1 MTFLGV
7 GPNARM
13 TVCTIVLIPLWRAG
27 EGWLLPLENNEEL
40 VATQILLHDCVLLL
54 RCICAFLCDV
64 CDVGGEE
71 MEV

>member
-1 MTFLGV
+1 MTSSGV
-7 GPNARM
+7 EPNARM
-13 TVCTIVLIPLWRAG
+13 AACMKILIPLWHAG
-27 EGWLLPLENNEEL
+27 GGWLLPPENNEEL
-40 VATQILLHDCVLLL
+40 VATQILQHDCVLLL

>member
-1 MTFLGV
+1 M
-7 GPNARM
+7 
-13 TVCTIVLIPLWRAG
+13 
-27 EGWLLPLENNEEL
+27 LPSENNEEL
-40 VATQILLHDCVLLL
+40 VATQILQHDCVLLL

>member
-1 MTFLGV
+1 MTSSGV
-7 GPNARM
+7 EPNARM
-13 TVCTIVLIPLWRAG
+13 AACMKVLIPLWHAG
-27 EGWLLPLENNEEL
+27 RGWLLPPENNEEL
-40 VATQILLHDCVLLL
+40 MATQILLHDYLLLL